1 MDVFQQSA
9 EKILADFYADY
20 SNKKVSERI
29 HSPLLKLYMHF
40 IRMQGDAVD
49 LIAVT
54 QQALPYMMQILTQD
68 ADRNYLGDMFPWPV
82 REEVVRQIESGTE
95 EGIDWHIKMLI
106 LEIEPY
112 NDDIDYFPIL
122 YDTPYEC
129 FSIQQNREWL
139 SDWMDENF

>member
-1 MDVFQQSA
+1 MDVFQQKA
-9 EKILADFYADY
+9 EEILSHFYADY
-20 SNKKVSERI
+20 SNPELSERI
-29 HSPLLKLYMHF
+29 HLPILEHYMDF

-49 LIAVT
+49 LIAVS

-95 EGIDWHIKMLI
+95 KGIDWHIKMLI
-106 LEIEPY
+106 LEVEPY
-112 NDDIDYFPIL
+112 IDDIRYDEIL
-122 YDTPYEC
+122 HNTPYEC

>member
-1 MDVFQQSA
+1 MDVFQQKA
-9 EKILADFYADY
+9 EEILSHFYADY
-20 SNKKVSERI
+20 SNPEVSKEI
-29 HSPLLKLYMHF
+29 LKLYMDY

-54 QQALPYMMQILTQD
+54 QQALPHMMRILTQD
-68 ADRNYLGDMFPWPV
+68 ADRNGLGDMFPWAV

-95 EGIDWHIKMLI
+95 EGIEWHIKMLI

-112 NDDIDYFPIL
+112 HQDIEYFLIL

-139 SDWMDENF
+139 SNWMDENF